1 MPYLGNKP
9 VNNFVSFAKQD
20 ITGNGGTSYSLDYP
34 VTGANDIDL
43 YINNVRQEPTEA
55 YSCSGSTLTL
65 TEAVQST
72 DDIYAIFRGRAL
84 QTAQHPSDSAL
95 EASSANISGDTTL
108 GGNLTVNMD
117 QDSTLLVKDG
127 GTNAVFITANTG
139 QELYFGANNEYAFRI
154 KNDGT
159 KDVAFDNGGRVTM
172 PSQPAFTAYQYDTGT
187 ADEYPITSNEGTLVA
202 NSTAINRGSI
212 YNDNNGRF
220 TAPVAGV
227 YHITFNLSLYCSGI
241 DVDNSVGWG
250 LYVNG
255 SRYLWTTYSSAL
267 AVTQSTPWIIGDGN
281 TSDQDNNLDS
291 STEIGAPHYS
301 ANISLSQNDY
311 VQVGWKNLS
320 QALGVRSF
328 IFSGHLIG

>member
-84 QTAQHPSDSAL
+84 QTVVHPSDSAL

-108 GGNLTVNMD
+108 GGNLTVNID
-117 QDSTLLVKDG
+117 HDSTLLVKDA
-127 GTNAVFITANTG
+127 GTNAVFISANTG

-172 PSQPAFTAYQYDTGT
+172 PSQPSFYVKDLAFSSGANSAGT
-187 ADEYPITSNEGTLVA
+187 AGTILHNIGAHYSTS
-202 NSTAINRGSI
+202 
-212 YNDNNGRF
+212 NGRF
-220 TAPVAGV
+220 TAPVAGTYV
-227 YHITFNLSLYCSGI
+227 FYGSVQMFNSGTSDYVSVIFDKNGVQQGIEFVSGKVQNGGHYNDHHTQEGMAIIYCNAS
-241 DVDNSVGWG
+241 D
-250 LYVNG
+250 YVNIRATRG
-255 SRYLWTTYSSAL
+255 ARNQ
-267 AVTQSTPWIIGDGN
+267 TQSVFGGY
-281 TSDQDNNLDS
+281 L
-291 STEIGAPHYS
+291 
-301 ANISLSQNDY
+301 
-311 VQVGWKNLS
+311 
-320 QALGVRSF
+320 LG
-328 IFSGHLIG
+328 

>member
-1 MPYLGNKP
+1 MAYLGNKP

-65 TEAVQST
+65 TEAVSSS

-159 KDVAFDNGGRVTM
+159 KDVAFDNGGRVTK
-172 PSQPAFTAYQYDTGT
+172 PYQPAFLAHGNNSSYI
-187 ADEYPITSNEGTLVA
+187 PISSVGVGSYIPFA
-202 NSTAINRGSI
+202 NAVTNIGNHYNSST
-212 YNDNNGRF
+212 YRF
-220 TAPVAGV
+220 TAPVAGMYYFHSAV
-227 YHITFNLSLYCSGI
+227 YTRTGSATEDIYTR
-241 DVDNSVGWG
+241 WR
-250 LYVNG
+250 VN
-255 SRYLWTTYSSAL
+255 
-267 AVTQSTPWIIGDGN
+267 
-281 TSDQDNNLDS
+281 DS
-291 STEIGAPHYS
+291 SNKGYAYFYNATGSEIHHTITDSINIYLN
-301 ANISLSQNDY
+301 ANDFI
-311 VQVGWKNLS
+311 
-320 QALGVRSF
+320 GVTINGNANSDMYTGFQELR
-328 IFSGHLIG
+328 FSGYLIG

>member
-1 MPYLGNKP
+1 MAYLGNKP

-108 GGNLTVNMD
+108 GGNLTVNID
-117 QDSTLLVKDG
+117 HDSTLLVKDA
-127 GTNAVFITANTG
+127 GTNAVFISANTG

-172 PSQPAFTAYQYDTGT
+172 PSQPSFRSTNGAANTGSGDIIFTQTDFNVGNGYN
-187 ADEYPITSNEGTLVA
+187 TS
-202 NSTAINRGSI
+202 
-212 YNDNNGRF
+212 NGRF
-220 TAPVAGV
+220 TAPVGGTYLFYTTALYNTGGQSPTWKV
-227 YHITFNLSLYCSGI
+227 GWYKNGAFQAVIGEWQSTFNSAGYHTIFNSTVTIQMSSG
-241 DVDNSVGWG
+241 D
-250 LYVNG
+250 YVNI
-255 SRYLWTTYSSAL
+255 SNMASSG
-267 AVTQSTPWIIGDGN
+267 VHISGTQTKFGG
-281 TSDQDNNLDS
+281 
-291 STEIGAPHYS
+291 Y
-301 ANISLSQNDY
+301 
-311 VQVGWKNLS
+311 
-320 QALGVRSF
+320 
-328 IFSGHLIG
+328 LIG